1 MRVKNSFQ
9 MPAGFFYACWTLS
22 VASAASSTRLQHGGN
37 YLGLYCYDLI
47 AYSLAVTED
56 ICSIA
61 SFVIIYGGLTAGLS
75 VVEQDTTH
83 SVQNHCVTQSSVQTF
98 QLVSQIICEET
109 DWICYY
115 HTNKVFATLFLM
127 DLVST

>member
-1 MRVKNSFQ
+1 M
-9 MPAGFFYACWTLS
+9 
-22 VASAASSTRLQHGGN
+22 ASAASSTRLQHGGN

-98 QLVSQIICEET
+98 QLEVRSFVKKQTEFAIITQTKCSPH
-109 DWICYY
+109 Y
-115 HTNKVFATLFLM
+115 F
-127 DLVST
+127 